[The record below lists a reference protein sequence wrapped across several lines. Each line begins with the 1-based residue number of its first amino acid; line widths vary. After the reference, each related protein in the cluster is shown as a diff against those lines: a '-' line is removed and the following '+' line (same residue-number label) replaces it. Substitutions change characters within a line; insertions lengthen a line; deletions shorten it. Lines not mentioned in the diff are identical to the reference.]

1 MIICMTA
8 FASRR
13 APSLT
18 RRRMLPYAGI
28 AIALAGTLLASSACT
43 TDESSEAPNSST
55 APGSGG
61 KQSTDPTEP
70 KRLNVQVDKSH
81 PWDKSSFTQGVETDA
96 EGNLVVGTGQY
107 KQSRIYRTTLDGKQS
122 DSHDLPNNFFGE
134 GLTIAGDA
142 VWQLT
147 WKEHTAIKR
156 KSSDLSEIGRAR
168 YEGEG
173 WGLCSQKDR
182 LVMSDGTGTLSFRD
196 PATFAKTGEVSV
208 TKAGQATT
216 MLNELE
222 CAPDGSVWANVWQT
236 NEIYRI
242 DPQSGKVTGIA
253 NLSGK
258 LPAAE
263 RSGADVLNGIA
274 LIPNDTSGLSN
285 PTGQRF
291 YLTGKWWDE
300 LYEVTITE

>member
-1 MIICMTA
+1 MHGLFREQNRVDGAVAALRSTVSHSPLCPCGCSTGYPSPWNLLHDHLYER
-8 FASRR
+8 FCFSPCSFSYSTPH
-13 APSLT
+13 AP
-18 RRRMLPYAGI
+18 RAGI

-55 APGSGG
+55 ALGSGG

-96 EGNLVVGTGQY
+96 EGSLVVGTGQY

-122 DSHDLPNNFFGE
+122 DSHDLPNDFFGE

-222 CAPDGSVWANVWQT
+222 CAPDGSV
-236 NEIYRI
+236 
-242 DPQSGKVTGIA
+242 
-253 NLSGK
+253 
-258 LPAAE
+258 
-263 RSGADVLNGIA
+263 
-274 LIPNDTSGLSN
+274 
-285 PTGQRF
+285 
-291 YLTGKWWDE
+291 
-300 LYEVTITE
+300 